1 MHKMHLSADS
11 LASRTARMLLTVSR
25 LDHLIRYG
33 MILIH
38 LALSGGEGIHVQSPL
53 RPSGSMSSLTA
64 SLDRMLMPAAA

>member
-11 LASRTARMLLTVSR
+11 LASPTARMLLTVLR

-53 RPSGSMSSLTA
+53 GVR
-64 SLDRMLMPAAA
+64 